1 MATPYLESSRRV
13 TWSGLVLAGLC
24 AAALAGACASA
35 GAARAGKAP
44 PDLSGSWQ
52 VNEDLSRIA
61 QQEMRRS
68 GGDGPRGPGRMG
80 GGRGGGMGRRRGG
93 GGGGGEGHPG
103 GPGGGPP
110 GGFPGR
116 PEGGPGSAGLAEA
129 METMTIAWAAPQLT
143 VTSPGDRK
151 RVFWTD
157 GRKVRE
163 ERPGGRTIK
172 TRAHWSDN
180 GALYVI
186 TRTGSGKRTEI
197 FEISNDGRRLFVIIG
212 VDGRGPRPM
221 QLRRVYDR
229 VTPPA

>member
-1 MATPYLESSRRV
+1 MAIPYLESSRREA
-13 TWSGLVLAGLC
+13 WSRLVLAGLC
-24 AAALAGACASA
+24 AAAMAGACTSA
-35 GAARAGKAP
+35 GAARAGKAA
-44 PDLSGSWQ
+44 PDLSGTWQ
-52 VNEDLSRIA
+52 INEDLSRIA
-61 QQEMRRS
+61 QQEMRHS
-68 GGDGPRGPGRMG
+68 GGDRPRGRGGMG
-80 GGRGGGMGRRRGG
+80 GPGGGMGRRRGG

-103 GPGGGPP
+103 GPGV
-110 GGFPGR
+110 
-116 PEGGPGSAGLAEA
+116 EGLAEA

-143 VTSPGDRK
+143 VTYPGDRK

-157 GRKVRE
+157 GRKVKE
-163 ERPGGRTIK
+163 ERPDGRKIK

-186 TRTGSGKRTEI
+186 TRTDGGKRTEI

-221 QLRRVYDR
+221 QLRRAYDR